1 MQIVEIKLFITSNHN
16 VKKKITFSILFVW
29 LSLSLWAARQPEFST
44 AGFFRLDN
52 SGREVYS
59 MNPAWRF
66 HKGAMEG
73 AETKEFNDKDWTV
86 VSLPDGIEYLPTEA
100 SGCINY
106 QGEVWYRKHFM
117 PDAALKGKKLFL
129 HFEAIMGKSKVFVN
143 GKLLTEHFGGYL
155 PVIVDVTDVL
165 DWNGDNVIA
174 VWADN
179 SDDPSYPPGKA
190 QDVLDYT
197 YFGGIYRDCWLIA
210 HNNVFITDPNY
221 ENEVAGGG
229 LFVAFGKVSDALAE
243 VQLKIHV
250 RNATK
255 NPFSGRVEYML
266 LQPDGTEVARLSD
279 KIQVKAGRATTVS
292 DRMPVKQPMLW
303 TPSTPTLYNLLVRVL
318 DKEGNVIDG
327 YRRRIGIRSIEF
339 KGKDGFFLNGRP
351 YGKPLIGANRHQD
364 FAVVGNA
371 VANSIHWR
379 DAKKLKDVGM
389 EIIRNAHC
397 PQDPAFMDA
406 CDELGLFVIVNTP
419 GWQFWNDA
427 PEFAQRVYSDIRN
440 VVRRDRNHPSVWLWE
455 PILNETWYPADFA
468 KNTRDIVDAEY
479 PYPYCYSGSDSEARG
494 HENFPVYFAH
504 PANMQDASKEI
515 DPTKTYFTREWGD
528 NVDDWSSHNSPSRV
542 ARNWGEQPMRV
553 QAQHYACPY
562 YPVTSYDVLY
572 KQSPQHVGGCLWHS
586 FDHQRGYHP
595 DPFYGG
601 LMDVFRQP
609 KYSYYM
615 FMAQRPAVKNDRN
628 AGSGPMVYIAHEMT
642 PFSGKDVTV
651 YSNCDEVRLT
661 FNKGGKTYTYKKD
674 KNRPGMP
681 SPVITFPDVYDF
693 MVDKAFSRTQKQD
706 DVYLLAEGLIDGKVV
721 ATHKVVPAR
730 RPEKILLWMDNEGTD
745 LKADGSD
752 FVTVVAAVADKN
764 GNIKRL
770 NNYNIRFSIEGEGR
784 LLGGPGVLANPVPVK
799 WGTAPVLVQSTLK
812 PGKIR
817 ITASVLF
824 EGSQMPISGE
834 LEFESKPSVFPL
846 VYDAADAARIPLGS
860 ASAGQNTASKTDAER
875 EVERLRKELN
885 TLKLKEVERQQSE
898 FGEKE

>member
-1 MQIVEIKLFITSNHN
+1 MKIINIHIM
-16 VKKKITFSILFVW
+16 KKITFSILFVW
-29 LSLSLWAARQPEFST
+29 LSLSLWAARQPEFSA

-66 HKGAMEG
+66 HKGAVES

-106 QGEVWYRKHFM
+106 QGEVWYRKHFT

-155 PVIVDVTDVL
+155 PVIADVTDVL

-339 KGKDGFFLNGRP
+339 KGKDGFYLNGRP

>member
-1 MQIVEIKLFITSNHN
+1 M
-16 VKKKITFSILFVW
+16 KKITFSILFVW

-66 HKGAMEG
+66 HKGAVEG

-106 QGEVWYRKHFM
+106 QGEVWYRKHFT

-155 PVIVDVTDVL
+155 PVITDVTDVL

-279 KIQVKAGRATTVS
+279 KIQVKVGRATTVS

-339 KGKDGFFLNGRP
+339 KGKDGFYLNGRP

>member
-1 MQIVEIKLFITSNHN
+1 M
-16 VKKKITFSILFVW
+16 KKITFSILFVW

-106 QGEVWYRKHFM
+106 QGEVWYRKHFT

-155 PVIVDVTDVL
+155 PVIADVTDVL

-279 KIQVKAGRATTVS
+279 KIQVKVGRATTVS

-339 KGKDGFFLNGRP
+339 KGKDGFYLNGRP

-364 FAVVGNA
+364 FAIVGNA

>member
-1 MQIVEIKLFITSNHN
+1 MKN
-16 VKKKITFSILFVW
+16 ITFSILFVW

-66 HKGAMEG
+66 HKGAVEG

-106 QGEVWYRKHFM
+106 QGEVWYRKHFT

-155 PVIVDVTDVL
+155 PVIADVTDVL

-693 MVDKAFSRTQKQD
+693 MMDKAFSRTQKQD

>member
-1 MQIVEIKLFITSNHN
+1 M
-16 VKKKITFSILFVW
+16 KKITFSILFVW

-66 HKGAMEG
+66 HKGAVEG

-106 QGEVWYRKHFM
+106 QGEVWYRKHFT
-117 PDAALKGKKLFL
+117 PDAVLKGKKLFL

-155 PVIVDVTDVL
+155 PVIADVTDVL

-339 KGKDGFFLNGRP
+339 KGKDGFYLNGRP

-427 PEFAQRVYSDIRN
+427 PEFAQRVYRDIRN

-504 PANMQDASKEI
+504 PANMQDVSKEI

>member
-1 MQIVEIKLFITSNHN
+1 M
-16 VKKKITFSILFVW
+16 KKITFSILFVW

-106 QGEVWYRKHFM
+106 QGEVWYRKHFT

-155 PVIVDVTDVL
+155 PVIADVTDVL

-279 KIQVKAGRATTVS
+279 KIQVKVGRATTVS

-371 VANSIHWR
+371 IANSIHWR

>member
-1 MQIVEIKLFITSNHN
+1 M
-16 VKKKITFSILFVW
+16 KKITFSILFVW

-66 HKGAMEG
+66 HKGAVES

-106 QGEVWYRKHFM
+106 QGEVWYRKHFT

-155 PVIVDVTDVL
+155 PVIADVTDVL
-165 DWNGDNVIA
+165 DWNGGNVIA

-339 KGKDGFFLNGRP
+339 KGKDGFYLNGRP

-364 FAVVGNA
+364 FAIVGNA

-784 LLGGPGVLANPVPVK
+784 LFGGPGVLANPVPVK

>member
-1 MQIVEIKLFITSNHN
+1 M
-16 VKKKITFSILFVW
+16 
-29 LSLSLWAARQPEFST
+29 
-44 AGFFRLDN
+44 
-52 SGREVYS
+52 
-59 MNPAWRF
+59 
-66 HKGAMEG
+66 
-73 AETKEFNDKDWTV
+73 
-86 VSLPDGIEYLPTEA
+86 
-100 SGCINY
+100 
-106 QGEVWYRKHFM
+106 
-117 PDAALKGKKLFL
+117 
-129 HFEAIMGKSKVFVN
+129 
-143 GKLLTEHFGGYL
+143 
-155 PVIVDVTDVL
+155 TDVL

-279 KIQVKAGRATTVS
+279 KIQVKVGRATTVS

-339 KGKDGFFLNGRP
+339 KGKDGFYLNGRP

-601 LMDVFRQP
+601 LMDVFPQP

>member
-1 MQIVEIKLFITSNHN
+1 MKIINIHIM
-16 VKKKITFSILFVW
+16 KKITFSILFVW

-106 QGEVWYRKHFM
+106 QGEVWYRKHFT
-117 PDAALKGKKLFL
+117 PDAVLKGKKLFL

-155 PVIVDVTDVL
+155 PVIADVTAVL

-266 LQPDGTEVARLSD
+266 LQPDGTEVVRLSD

-339 KGKDGFFLNGRP
+339 KGKDGFYLNGRP

-406 CDELGLFVIVNTP
+406 CEELGLFVIVNTP

-860 ASAGQNTASKTDAER
+860 ASAGQNTASITDAER

>member
-1 MQIVEIKLFITSNHN
+1 M
-16 VKKKITFSILFVW
+16 KKITFSILFVW

-66 HKGAMEG
+66 HKGAVEG

-106 QGEVWYRKHFM
+106 QGEVWYRKHFT

-155 PVIVDVTDVL
+155 PVIADVTDVL

-266 LQPDGTEVARLSD
+266 LQPDGTEVTRLSD
-279 KIQVKAGRATTVS
+279 KIQVKVGRATTVS

-339 KGKDGFFLNGRP
+339 KGKDGFYLNGRP

>member
-1 MQIVEIKLFITSNHN
+1 M
-16 VKKKITFSILFVW
+16 KKITFSILFVW

-66 HKGAMEG
+66 HKGAVEG

-106 QGEVWYRKHFM
+106 QGEVWYRKHFT

-155 PVIVDVTDVL
+155 PVIADVTDVL

-279 KIQVKAGRATTVS
+279 KIQVKVGRATTVS

-339 KGKDGFFLNGRP
+339 KGKDGFYLNGRP

-379 DAKKLKDVGM
+379 DAKKQKDVGM

>member
-1 MQIVEIKLFITSNHN
+1 M
-16 VKKKITFSILFVW
+16 KKITFSILFVW

-66 HKGAMEG
+66 HKGAVEG

-106 QGEVWYRKHFM
+106 QGEVWYRKHFT

-155 PVIVDVTDVL
+155 PVIADVTDVL

-339 KGKDGFFLNGRP
+339 KGKDGFYLNGRP

-406 CDELGLFVIVNTP
+406 CDELGLFMIVNTP

-693 MVDKAFSRTQKQD
+693 MMDKAFSRTQKQD

-846 VYDAADAARIPLGS
+846 VYDAADAACIPLGS
-860 ASAGQNTASKTDAER
+860 ASAGQNTTSKTDAER

>member
-1 MQIVEIKLFITSNHN
+1 M
-16 VKKKITFSILFVW
+16 KKITFSILFVW

-66 HKGAMEG
+66 HKGAVEG

-106 QGEVWYRKHFM
+106 QGEVWYRKHFT

-155 PVIVDVTDVL
+155 PVIADVTDVL

-339 KGKDGFFLNGRP
+339 KGKDGFYLNGRP

-834 LEFESKPSVFPL
+834 LELESKPSVFPL

>member
-1 MQIVEIKLFITSNHN
+1 
-16 VKKKITFSILFVW
+16 
-29 LSLSLWAARQPEFST
+29 
-44 AGFFRLDN
+44 
-52 SGREVYS
+52 
-59 MNPAWRF
+59 
-66 HKGAMEG
+66 MEG

-106 QGEVWYRKHFM
+106 QGEVWYRKHFT
-117 PDAALKGKKLFL
+117 PDAVLKGKKLFL

-155 PVIVDVTDVL
+155 PVIADMTDVL

-279 KIQVKAGRATTVS
+279 KIQVKVGRATTVS

-339 KGKDGFFLNGRP
+339 KGKDGFYLNGRP

>member
-1 MQIVEIKLFITSNHN
+1 M
-16 VKKKITFSILFVW
+16 KKITFSILFVW

-834 LEFESKPSVFPL
+834 LEFESTPSVFPL
-846 VYDAADAARIPLGS
+846 IYDAADAARIPLGS

>member
-1 MQIVEIKLFITSNHN
+1 MKIINIHIM
-16 VKKKITFSILFVW
+16 KKITFSILFVW

-66 HKGAMEG
+66 HKGAVEG

-86 VSLPDGIEYLPTEA
+86 VSLPDGIKYLPTEA

-106 QGEVWYRKHFM
+106 QGEVWYRKHFT
-117 PDAALKGKKLFL
+117 PDAVLKGKKLFL

-155 PVIVDVTDVL
+155 PVIADVTDVL

-339 KGKDGFFLNGRP
+339 KGKDGFYLNGRP

>member
-1 MQIVEIKLFITSNHN
+1 M
-16 VKKKITFSILFVW
+16 KKITFSILFVW

-66 HKGAMEG
+66 HKGAVEG

-106 QGEVWYRKHFM
+106 QGEVWYRKHFT

-155 PVIVDVTDVL
+155 PVIADVTDVL

-339 KGKDGFFLNGRP
+339 KGKDGFYLNGRP

-693 MVDKAFSRTQKQD
+693 MMDKAFSRTQKQD

-752 FVTVVAAVADKN
+752 FVAVVAAVADKN

-846 VYDAADAARIPLGS
+846 VYDAADAACIPLGS
-860 ASAGQNTASKTDAER
+860 ASAGQNTTSKTDAER

>member
-1 MQIVEIKLFITSNHN
+1 MKIINIHIM
-16 VKKKITFSILFVW
+16 KKITFSILFVW

-66 HKGAMEG
+66 HKGAVEG

-106 QGEVWYRKHFM
+106 QGEVWYRKHFT
-117 PDAALKGKKLFL
+117 PDAVLKGKKLFL

-155 PVIVDVTDVL
+155 PVIADVTDVL

-339 KGKDGFFLNGRP
+339 KGKDGFYLNGRP

-812 PGKIR
+812 SGKIR

>member
-1 MQIVEIKLFITSNHN
+1 M
-16 VKKKITFSILFVW
+16 KKITFSILFVW

-66 HKGAMEG
+66 HKGAVEG

-106 QGEVWYRKHFM
+106 QGEVWYRKHFT

-155 PVIVDVTDVL
+155 PVIADVTDVL

-339 KGKDGFFLNGRP
+339 KGKDGFYLNGRP

-364 FAVVGNA
+364 FAIVGNA

-562 YPVTSYDVLY
+562 YPVTSYDVLH

>member
-1 MQIVEIKLFITSNHN
+1 M
-16 VKKKITFSILFVW
+16 KKITFSILFVW

-66 HKGAMEG
+66 HKGAVEG

-106 QGEVWYRKHFM
+106 QGEVWYRKHFT

-155 PVIVDVTDVL
+155 PVIADVTDVL
-165 DWNGDNVIA
+165 DWNGGNVIA

-339 KGKDGFFLNGRP
+339 KGKDGFYLNGRP

-693 MVDKAFSRTQKQD
+693 MMDKAFSRTQKQD

-846 VYDAADAARIPLGS
+846 VYDAADAACIPLGS
-860 ASAGQNTASKTDAER
+860 ASAGQNTTSKTDAER

>member
-1 MQIVEIKLFITSNHN
+1 M
-16 VKKKITFSILFVW
+16 KKITFSILFVW

-339 KGKDGFFLNGRP
+339 KGKDGFYLNGRP

-364 FAVVGNA
+364 FAIVGNA

>member
-1 MQIVEIKLFITSNHN
+1 M
-16 VKKKITFSILFVW
+16 KKITFSILFVW

-66 HKGAMEG
+66 HKGAVEG
-73 AETKEFNDKDWTV
+73 AETKEFNDWTV

-106 QGEVWYRKHFM
+106 QGEVWYRKHFT

-155 PVIVDVTDVL
+155 PVIADVTDVL

-279 KIQVKAGRATTVS
+279 KIQVKVGRATTVS

-339 KGKDGFFLNGRP
+339 KGKDGFYLNGRP

>member
-1 MQIVEIKLFITSNHN
+1 M
-16 VKKKITFSILFVW
+16 
-29 LSLSLWAARQPEFST
+29 
-44 AGFFRLDN
+44 
-52 SGREVYS
+52 
-59 MNPAWRF
+59 
-66 HKGAMEG
+66 
-73 AETKEFNDKDWTV
+73 
-86 VSLPDGIEYLPTEA
+86 
-100 SGCINY
+100 
-106 QGEVWYRKHFM
+106 
-117 PDAALKGKKLFL
+117 
-129 HFEAIMGKSKVFVN
+129 
-143 GKLLTEHFGGYL
+143 
-155 PVIVDVTDVL
+155 L

-279 KIQVKAGRATTVS
+279 KIQVKVGRATTVS

-339 KGKDGFFLNGRP
+339 KGKDGFYLNGRP

>member
-1 MQIVEIKLFITSNHN
+1 M
-16 VKKKITFSILFVW
+16 KKITFSILFVW

-66 HKGAMEG
+66 HKGAVEG

-106 QGEVWYRKHFM
+106 QGEVWYRKHFT

-155 PVIVDVTDVL
+155 PVIADVTDVL

-339 KGKDGFFLNGRP
+339 KGKDGFYLNGRP

-440 VVRRDRNHPSVWLWE
+440 VVRCDRNHPSVWLWE

-693 MVDKAFSRTQKQD
+693 MMDKAFSRTQKQD

-846 VYDAADAARIPLGS
+846 VYDAADAACIPLGS
-860 ASAGQNTASKTDAER
+860 ASAGQNTTSKTDAER

>member
-1 MQIVEIKLFITSNHN
+1 M
-16 VKKKITFSILFVW
+16 KKITFSILFVW

-106 QGEVWYRKHFM
+106 QGKVWYRKHFT

-155 PVIVDVTDVL
+155 PVIADVTDVL

-339 KGKDGFFLNGRP
+339 KGKDGFYLNGRP

-364 FAVVGNA
+364 FAIVGNA

-628 AGSGPMVYIAHEMT
+628 AVSWPMVYIAHEMT

-834 LEFESKPSVFPL
+834 LELESKPSVFPL

>member
-1 MQIVEIKLFITSNHN
+1 M
-16 VKKKITFSILFVW
+16 KKITFSILFVW

-106 QGEVWYRKHFM
+106 QGEVWYRKHFT

-155 PVIVDVTDVL
+155 PVIADGTDVL

-339 KGKDGFFLNGRP
+339 KGKDGFYLNGRP

>member
-1 MQIVEIKLFITSNHN
+1 MKN
-16 VKKKITFSILFVW
+16 ITFSILFVW

-66 HKGAMEG
+66 HKGAVEG

-86 VSLPDGIEYLPTEA
+86 VSLPDGIEYLSTEA

-106 QGEVWYRKHFM
+106 QGEVWYRKHFT

-155 PVIVDVTDVL
+155 PVIADVTDVL

-339 KGKDGFFLNGRP
+339 KGKDGFYLNGRP

-601 LMDVFRQP
+601 LMDVFRLP

-770 NNYNIRFSIEGEGR
+770 NNYNICFSIEGEGR

-846 VYDAADAARIPLGS
+846 IYDAADAARIPLGS

>member
-1 MQIVEIKLFITSNHN
+1 M
-16 VKKKITFSILFVW
+16 KKITFSILFVW

-66 HKGAMEG
+66 HKGAVES

-106 QGEVWYRKHFM
+106 QGEVWYRKHFT

-155 PVIVDVTDVL
+155 PVIADVTDVL
-165 DWNGDNVIA
+165 DWNGGNVIA

-266 LQPDGTEVARLSD
+266 LQPDGTEVARLID

-339 KGKDGFFLNGRP
+339 KGKDGFYLNGRP

-364 FAVVGNA
+364 FAIVGNA

>member
-1 MQIVEIKLFITSNHN
+1 MKIINIHIM
-16 VKKKITFSILFVW
+16 KKITFSILFVW

-106 QGEVWYRKHFM
+106 QGEVWYRKHFT
-117 PDAALKGKKLFL
+117 PDAVLKGKKLFL

-155 PVIVDVTDVL
+155 PVIADMTDVL

-339 KGKDGFFLNGRP
+339 KGKDGFYLNGRP

>member
-1 MQIVEIKLFITSNHN
+1 M
-16 VKKKITFSILFVW
+16 KKITFSILFVW

-66 HKGAMEG
+66 HKGAVEG

-106 QGEVWYRKHFM
+106 QGEVWYRKHFT

-155 PVIVDVTDVL
+155 PVIADVTDVL

-279 KIQVKAGRATTVS
+279 KIQVKVGRATTVS

-339 KGKDGFFLNGRP
+339 KGKDGFYLNGRP

-615 FMAQRPAVKNDRN
+615 FMAQCPAVKNDRN

>member
-1 MQIVEIKLFITSNHN
+1 MKIINIHIM
-16 VKKKITFSILFVW
+16 KKITFSILFVW

-106 QGEVWYRKHFM
+106 QGEVWYRKHFT

-155 PVIVDVTDVL
+155 PVIADVTDVL

-339 KGKDGFFLNGRP
+339 KGKDGFYLNGRP

-661 FNKGGKTYTYKKD
+661 FNKGGKTYAYKKD

-681 SPVITFPDVYDF
+681 LPVITFPDVYDF

>member
-1 MQIVEIKLFITSNHN
+1 M
-16 VKKKITFSILFVW
+16 KKITFSILFVW

-106 QGEVWYRKHFM
+106 QGKVWYRKHFT

-155 PVIVDVTDVL
+155 PVIADVTDVL

-339 KGKDGFFLNGRP
+339 KGKDGFYLNGRP

-364 FAVVGNA
+364 FAIVGNA

-440 VVRRDRNHPSVWLWE
+440 VVRRDRNHPSVWPWE

-834 LEFESKPSVFPL
+834 LELESKPSVFPL

>member
-1 MQIVEIKLFITSNHN
+1 M
-16 VKKKITFSILFVW
+16 KKITFSILFVW

-66 HKGAMEG
+66 HKGAVEG

-106 QGEVWYRKHFM
+106 QGEVWYRKHFT

-155 PVIVDVTDVL
+155 PVIADVTDVL

-339 KGKDGFFLNGRP
+339 KGKDGFYLNGRP

-427 PEFAQRVYSDIRN
+427 PEFAQRVYRDIRN

-562 YPVTSYDVLY
+562 YPVTSYDVLH

>member
-1 MQIVEIKLFITSNHN
+1 M
-16 VKKKITFSILFVW
+16 KKITFSILFVW

-66 HKGAMEG
+66 HKGAVES

-106 QGEVWYRKHFM
+106 QGEVWYRKHFT

-155 PVIVDVTDVL
+155 PVIADVTDVL
-165 DWNGDNVIA
+165 DWNGGNVIA

-255 NPFSGRVEYML
+255 NPFSGQVEYML

-339 KGKDGFFLNGRP
+339 KGKDGFYLNGRP

-364 FAVVGNA
+364 FAIVGNA

-834 LEFESKPSVFPL
+834 LELESKPSVFPL

>member
-1 MQIVEIKLFITSNHN
+1 M
-16 VKKKITFSILFVW
+16 KKITFSILFVW

-66 HKGAMEG
+66 HKGAVEG

-106 QGEVWYRKHFM
+106 QGEVWYRKHFT

-155 PVIVDVTDVL
+155 PVIADVTDVL

-279 KIQVKAGRATTVS
+279 KIQVKVGRATTVS
-292 DRMPVKQPMLW
+292 DRMPVKQPKLW

-339 KGKDGFFLNGRP
+339 KGKDGFYLNGRP

>member
-1 MQIVEIKLFITSNHN
+1 M
-16 VKKKITFSILFVW
+16 KKITFSILFVW

-846 VYDAADAARIPLGS
+846 IYDAADAGSIPLGS

>member
-1 MQIVEIKLFITSNHN
+1 M
-16 VKKKITFSILFVW
+16 KKITFSILFVW

-66 HKGAMEG
+66 HKGAVEG

-106 QGEVWYRKHFM
+106 QGEVWYRKHFT

-155 PVIVDVTDVL
+155 PVIADVTDVL

-279 KIQVKAGRATTVS
+279 KIQVKVGRATTVS

-339 KGKDGFFLNGRP
+339 KGKDGFYLNGRP

-586 FDHQRGYHP
+586 SDHQRGYHP